1 MTGTAGKDSKKNKSM
16 LATQI
21 RISYLILILP
31 NLVFMFYALYNLWQ
45 INERYNEMLNSVVVA
60 SEFSLDFKEDFDYET
75 YLLIVGNVTPE
86 DSRIPSLLADARS
99 VVDGLKDVTD
109 TADNRKRLQSS
120 EKYLNNLEGYISGI
134 IDNLG
139 YDDRYDDNM
148 LIWEN
153 DVQIVTSLLQETIN
167 QYIYYENRQIQS
179 AQARAR
185 AFYLNIVKISV
196 ALLALILVAFV
207 LVSFWGPIWI
217 TRPIEEQVT
226 QEQKKLRKAEF
237 ELLQA
242 QINPHFLYNTLDAI
256 VWSAEAGNQKQVVKM
271 VGSLSDFFRTSLNKG
286 KEVVTV
292 REELQH
298 VRSYLEIQQIRYQD
312 ILSYEINVPEEL
324 YEFMIPKIT
333 IQPVVENALY
343 HGIKNRRGGGRITVT
358 GEIQD
363 TDYVI
368 RVRDDGIGMDEERL
382 MEVRAGLTD
391 QNPGSN
397 KIYGLYNVNQRIR
410 LGCGDEY
417 GISIDSTYEEGTTVT
432 IRLPGKK
439 FSTEIVEK

>member
-1 MTGTAGKDSKKNKSM
+1 MTGTAGKDSKKNKSR

-286 KEVVTV
+286 KETVTI

-312 ILSYEINVPEEL
+312 ILSYDIDVPESL
-324 YEFMIPKIT
+324 FTYGIPKIT
-333 IQPVVENALY
+333 VQPVVENALY
-343 HGIKNRRGGGRITVT
+343 HGIKNRRGGGKITVS
-358 GEIQD
+358 GYED
-363 TDYVI
+363 EDDYYIIVE
-368 RVRDDGIGMDEERL
+368 DDGMGMTQERL
-382 MEVRAGLTD
+382 KEVTD
-391 QNPGSN
+391 SLSGSGN
-397 KIYGLYNVNQRIR
+397 DDGKIYGLYNVNERIR
-410 LGCGDEY
+410 LEY
-417 GISIDSTYEEGTTVT
+417 GDDYGLKVESVYGEGSTIT
-432 IRLPGKK
+432 IHLPKN
-439 FSTEIVEK
+439 STKIVEK